1 MENWQTIFNVMIG
14 IMTGSIITYTV
25 LVRRILDLED
35 EIAMIKMAI
44 EMHNKKHL
52 ECEGKK
58 RNI

>member
-44 EMHNKKHL
+44 EMHNKKHF
-52 ECEGKK
+52 ECKGK
-58 RNI
+58 R

>member
-1 MENWQTIFNVMIG
+1 MFDLIFGGVIG
-14 IMTGSIITYTV
+14 VGITFLIM
-25 LVRRILDLED
+25 RKKILDLED